1 MIILLLPVEKYLG
14 VFHIPNRYDEVKGNC
29 LKNIKII
36 GYATMKFP
44 KVGPAFLV
52 TAAFIGP
59 GTVITASMAGA
70 NYGLT
75 LVWALLFAMIA
86 TIILQ
91 EMAARLGII
100 TQQGLGENIRQAI
113 SQPFWRTITIILVVS
128 AIVVGNGAY
137 QSGNISGASLGLVSI
152 SEQFSWDIAYAPI
165 LFPLLI
171 GAVAFFLLYTGS
183 YKLIERALVLL
194 VGLMSVAFLLSFFLT
209 QPDWTGLL
217 SSMFAFDI
225 PTGAGLTVIAL
236 IGTTVVPYNLFL
248 HAATAS
254 KKWQS
259 KDDLTAARQDLFFS
273 IPLGSLISIAI
284 VSTAASAFF
293 GQQLTLRSAADL
305 APSLQ
310 PLFGDWASIFIGIGL
325 FSAGISSAITAPLAA
340 AFALSGILNLDKS
353 LDSLSFKLT
362 WMTILVIGV
371 VVASSGYKAVSIIWF
386 AQVANG
392 ILLPVISI
400 FLLWI
405 MNTKVLGDYRNNLW
419 QNIAGAAVI
428 FITLLLS
435 ARSLMSAFGLL

>member
-1 MIILLLPVEKYLG
+1 
-14 VFHIPNRYDEVKGNC
+14 
-29 LKNIKII
+29 
-36 GYATMKFP
+36 MKLP

-75 LVWALLFAMIA
+75 LIWALLFAMIA
-86 TIILQ
+86 TLVLQ

-113 SQPFWRTITIILVVS
+113 SQPFWRTLTILLVVS
-128 AIVVGNGAY
+128 AIVIGNGAY
-137 QSGNISGASLGLVSI
+137 QSGNISGASLGLASI
-152 SEQFSWDIAYAPI
+152 SEQLSLSIAYTNVV
-165 LFPLLI
+165 FPVLI
-171 GAVAFFLLYTGS
+171 GSVAFILLYTGS
-183 YKLIERALVLL
+183 YKLIERALVVL
-194 VGLMSVAFLLSFFLT
+194 VGLMSMAFLVSFFLT
-209 QPDWTGLL
+209 KPDWTGLI
-217 SSMFAFDI
+217 SSMFAFEL

-259 KDDLTAARQDLFFS
+259 SSDLTEARQDLFIS
-273 IPLGSLISIAI
+273 IPLGGLISIAI

-293 GQQLTLRSAADL
+293 GQQLQLQSAADL

-310 PLFGDWASIFIGIGL
+310 PLFGDWASIFIAIGL
-325 FSAGISSAITAPLAA
+325 FAAGISSAITAPLAA
-340 AFALSGILNLDKS
+340 AFALSGILNWNKGLNA
-353 LDSLSFKLT
+353 LSFKMT

-371 VVASSGYKAVSIIWF
+371 VVASLGYKPIAIIWF

-392 ILLPVISI
+392 ILLPVISV

-405 MNTKVLGDYRNNLW
+405 MNSQVLGEYRNNLW

-428 FITLLLS
+428 FITLMLS
-435 ARSLMSAFGLL
+435 ARSLLSAFGLL